1 MAADSFLDSLELEND
16 GIGSTNHIETIET
29 VISSLAISETAMV
42 HRGEGGYIWKFRYG
56 SVEVWVQLTG
66 ESDEDLLT
74 VWSPVMNLPAKDETG
89 LMKKLLAMNW
99 SETLETCFGINNDQV
114 VVLAQRTLADMY
126 PGEVSRA
133 ITLVATIADDND
145 EILQETFG

>member
-1 MAADSFLDSLELEND
+1 MATDSLLDSLELEND
-16 GIGSTNHIETIET
+16 GIISTNHIETIET
-29 VISSLAISETAMV
+29 VISSLSISGTAMV

-99 SETLETCFGINNDQV
+99 SETFETCFGVNNNQV
-114 VVLAQRTLADMY
+114 IVLTQRTVADMY

-145 EILQETFG
+145 EMLQETFG

>member
-1 MAADSFLDSLELEND
+1 MVQDSFLDSLELEND
-16 GIGSTNHIETIET
+16 GIVSTNHIDTIET
-29 VISSLAISETAMV
+29 VISSLAIRGSAMV

-99 SETLETCFGINNDQV
+99 SETFEACFAVNNNQV
-114 VVLAQRTLADMY
+114 VVLSQRTVAEMH

-133 ITLVATIADDND
+133 ITLVANIADDND
-145 EILQETFG
+145 EMLQEAFG